1 MMGLGGWAGAG
12 GLSPNMAHGGAG
24 ASMRGMHQGRM
35 HYSMQGALPPPS
47 ALPAAPMPFMG
58 VSAGDAFE
66 SASSNAQFSAA
77 PSQMQI
83 VDNRPVGRS
92 FHYVSGATTGVAAV
106 QAAKKT
112 STLKQSIAVDKDE
125 QQGIKSVDDKTFY
138 LRKGVWTDSDFD
150 ANKKKPEVIEFGSKK
165 YFDLIASDAELGKY
179 FATGTQIVVVHKGHC
194 YKVVQ
199 PEHATG

>member
-1 MMGLGGWAGAG
+1 
-12 GLSPNMAHGGAG
+12 
-24 ASMRGMHQGRM
+24 
-35 HYSMQGALPPPS
+35 MQAALPPPS
-47 ALPAAPMPFMG
+47 ALPAPPMPFMG

-83 VDNRPVGRS
+83 RS

-138 LRKGVWTDSDFD
+138 LRKGIWTDSDFD
-150 ANKKKPEVIEFGSKK
+150 ANKQKPEVIEFGSKK